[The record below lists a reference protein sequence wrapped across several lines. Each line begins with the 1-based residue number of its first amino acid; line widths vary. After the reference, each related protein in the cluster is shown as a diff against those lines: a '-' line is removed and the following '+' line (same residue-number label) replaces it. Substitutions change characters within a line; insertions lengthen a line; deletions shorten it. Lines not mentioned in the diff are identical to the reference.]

1 MIRSLRTAVTG
12 MEAQQLNIDVIANN
26 LANVNTVGFKRSRA
40 EFQDMLYEQIR
51 ASGNSD
57 GTTGNTSPTNPL
69 EVGQGVMPV
78 TTQKIFSLGNVVQT
92 NNELDIAV
100 EGKGFFQVKLPN
112 GDLAYTRHGVFKRNA
127 EGLVVNS
134 EGHPLEPQL
143 VVPTKA
149 RKIRIDSDGTVKMLE
164 ANQTEMQEIG
174 KIETVLF
181 VNPAGLESA
190 GHSLYFE
197 TEASGTPIEATPGQ
211 DGAGQL
217 RQGMLEHSNVSVME
231 EMVKLITSQR
241 AYEVNSK
248 VIQTADQML
257 NTTVRIR

>member
-40 EFQDMLYEQIR
+40 EFQDMFYEQLR

-57 GTTGNTSPTNPL
+57 GTMGNTSPTQPL

-78 TTQKIFSLGNVVQT
+78 ATQKIFSIGNMVSS
-92 NNELDIAV
+92 NNELDLAI
-100 EGKGFFQVKLPN
+100 EGSGFFQVKLPD
-112 GDLAYTRHGVFKRNA
+112 GTIAYTRNGVFKRNA
-127 EGLVVNS
+127 DGLIVNAEGY
-134 EGHPLEPQL
+134 PLEPQL
-143 VVPTKA
+143 SIPSKATKI
-149 RKIRIDSDGTVKMLE
+149 KIDVNGTVKMLE
-164 ANQTEMQEIG
+164 PGNTEWQEIG
-174 KIETVLF
+174 KIETVQF
-181 VNPAGLESA
+181 INPAGLEST
-190 GHSLYFE
+190 GKSLYIE
-197 TEASGTPIEATPGQ
+197 TEASGSPIESTPGE
-211 DGAGQL
+211 DGAGQV
-217 RQGMLEHSNVSVME
+217 RQGMLEHSNVSVVE
-231 EMVKLITSQR
+231 EMVKLISSQR